1 MIRMIL
7 RQIWNERRANALVFL
22 ELLVVSVC
30 LFYTAD
36 YLYIKYKEYKRPLGF
51 DIGHVYNVELGVV
64 PEGSPDF
71 DTTAVHTSGAVA
83 DFLTIIERLSTDP
96 RVESVCYT
104 HNHFHYR
111 YWNQFAS
118 FHGIDMQRVGFVRF
132 VDPNYFRVFKV
143 RSFNSQSSESLER
156 AIRENQIV
164 VTGTVAEA
172 YEDEPL
178 ALRGQEI
185 WITNQGGGDSVAYRV
200 GAVCE
205 PQRYQEFSSFDY
217 AYYKHLDLSDAELNQ
232 AGLDLP
238 RYLFLFIRVKPA
250 ADGATF
256 VQDFKKD
263 MEQRLRLGNIY
274 LKEVKP
280 MSYYR
285 EEILRTAFDNI
296 RLYAV
301 GALFLLCNVLL
312 GIIGTFWF
320 RTRQRTPEI
329 GLRMA
334 IGASK
339 RSIFLQILL
348 EGLILLML
356 AFVPAVLIYG
366 NMSYLD
372 VLVATSMRI
381 SPFVRFGWSLLF
393 AWLALVV
400 MIVVGIAFPAS
411 QAARLRPTEAL
422 REE

>member
-185 WITNQGGGDSVAYRV
+185 WITDQGGGDSVAYRV

-205 PQRYQEFSSFDY
+205 PQRYQEFSPFDY

-296 RLYAV
+296 RRGVIPLVQRVARHYRYLLVPHAATDAGDWFADGDWRVEAFDLLPDPVGGLYPVDARFRASGV
-301 GALFLLCNVLL
+301 DLREYELFGCPGRDFDADLTVR
-312 GIIGTFWF
+312 TF
-320 RTRQRTPEI
+320 RVE
-329 GLRMA
+329 
-334 IGASK
+334 S
-339 RSIFLQILL
+339 
-348 EGLILLML
+348 
-356 AFVPAVLIYG
+356 V
-366 NMSYLD
+366 
-372 VLVATSMRI
+372 
-381 SPFVRFGWSLLF
+381 VR
-393 AWLALVV
+393 
-400 MIVVGIAFPAS
+400 
-411 QAARLRPTEAL
+411 L

>member
-185 WITNQGGGDSVAYRV
+185 WITDQGSSDSVAYRV

-205 PQRYQEFSSFDY
+205 PQRYREFSPFDY
-217 AYYKHLDLSDAELNQ
+217 AYYKHLDMSDAEYNQ

-296 RLYAV
+296 RLYTV

-339 RSIFLQILL
+339 RSIFFQILL
-348 EGLILLML
+348 EAFILLML

-381 SPFVRFGWSLLF
+381 SPFVRFGWSLLL

>member
-172 YEDEPL
+172 YEEELAQRKKSKQDFTPKEVAQLCSQIAGTPRGIIHEPT
-178 ALRGQEI
+178 AGNGSMIIADWWVRCRKGFP
-185 WITNQGGGDSVAYRV
+185 W
-200 GAVCE
+200 
-205 PQRYQEFSSFDY
+205 EFFPSENMVDCWE
-217 AYYKHLDLSDAELNQ
+217 LSDRSVPILLLNLSIRGIMGYVHHGDVLEKTEK
-232 AGLDLP
+232 A
-238 RYLFLFIRVKPA
+238 RYVLLNRRDDAFAFSEVIR
-250 ADGATF
+250 DENMRMRII
-256 VQDFKKD
+256 KD
-263 MEQRLRLGNIY
+263 M
-274 LKEVKP
+274 
-280 MSYYR
+280 
-285 EEILRTAFDNI
+285 
-296 RLYAV
+296 
-301 GALFLLCNVLL
+301 
-312 GIIGTFWF
+312 
-320 RTRQRTPEI
+320 
-329 GLRMA
+329 
-334 IGASK
+334 
-339 RSIFLQILL
+339 
-348 EGLILLML
+348 
-356 AFVPAVLIYG
+356 
-366 NMSYLD
+366 
-372 VLVATSMRI
+372 
-381 SPFVRFGWSLLF
+381 SL
-393 AWLALVV
+393 
-400 MIVVGIAFPAS
+400 
-411 QAARLRPTEAL
+411 
-422 REE
+422 

>member
-104 HNHFHYR
+104 YNHFHYR
-111 YWNQFAS
+111 SWNQFAS

-250 ADGATF
+250 ADASLHLSVHSGETGGGWR
-256 VQDFKKD
+256 D
-263 MEQRLRLGNIY
+263 
-274 LKEVKP
+274 
-280 MSYYR
+280 
-285 EEILRTAFDNI
+285 
-296 RLYAV
+296 
-301 GALFLLCNVLL
+301 LC
-312 GIIGTFWF
+312 
-320 RTRQRTPEI
+320 P
-329 GLRMA
+329 GL
-334 IGASK
+334 
-339 RSIFLQILL
+339 
-348 EGLILLML
+348 
-356 AFVPAVLIYG
+356 
-366 NMSYLD
+366 
-372 VLVATSMRI
+372 
-381 SPFVRFGWSLLF
+381 
-393 AWLALVV
+393 
-400 MIVVGIAFPAS
+400 
-411 QAARLRPTEAL
+411 
-422 REE
+422 